1 MWKSLTKKAKPQTL
15 IGTCTQHRCRRL
27 PVVKVSRRP
36 LEGKLPVDTPID
48 RKAILL
54 LWSLTGEEKWEESES
69 SAKVIAFGFIKKK
82 KLSNLNSDVT
92 LISSS
97 YQVSGSRNSF
107 FIASKVSLRC
117 GGGNADA
124 KWLRVLFMFSPVY
137 GYRAASLS
145 KRNRI
150 ISRSFARIFSGLD
163 GEEKFCSLILACQE
177 KNY

>member
-1 MWKSLTKKAKPQTL
+1 
-15 IGTCTQHRCRRL
+15 
-27 PVVKVSRRP
+27 
-36 LEGKLPVDTPID
+36 
-48 RKAILL
+48 
-54 LWSLTGEEKWEESES
+54 LTGEEKWEESES
-69 SAKVIAFGFIKKK
+69 STKVIAFGFIKKK

-150 ISRSFARIFSGLD
+150 ISRSFARVFSGLD